1 QIDLIADAGDKVTE
15 NFTGKERDDETELN
29 YFGARYLDPML
40 GLWISVDPK
49 RQFASPYLYAGNGVN
64 PIGAVDPDGS
74 AVIIEK
80 KGNNVKATIPVVFS
94 GDAATADNKAKV
106 NALAEYRFN
115 GSFGKYNVQTSVV
128 EYNPKIHGN
137 TWNNINL
144 LNEGSP
150 KCGSSGSCVENRA
163 LPGQAYINV
172 NNVHSIIHE
181 FGHLLGLDDKYDSQ
195 YMGSGATYKI
205 DSVKHWDHGYIYRVW
220 NSLDSIMLQINLNE
234 RSLKRFSSTGY
245 LTKEFVIDTII
256 VDEEIWNNRNLK
268 RNTIVLEAPRRP
280 ENRLPANVSIFSPE
294 IYFPFVVKF
303 VCYRDFDDFFSCE
316 DMVSAARVNHNCLD
330 VKKYK
335 FAK

>member
-1 QIDLIADAGDKVTE
+1 
-15 NFTGKERDDETELN
+15 
-29 YFGARYLDPML
+29 
-40 GLWISVDPK
+40 
-49 RQFASPYLYAGNGVN
+49 
-64 PIGAVDPDGS
+64 
-74 AVIIEK
+74 
-80 KGNNVKATIPVVFS
+80 
-94 GDAATADNKAKV
+94 
-106 NALAEYRFN
+106 
-115 GSFGKYNVQTSVV
+115 
-128 EYNPKIHGN
+128 
-137 TWNNINL
+137 
-144 LNEGSP
+144 
-150 KCGSSGSCVENRA
+150 
-163 LPGQAYINV
+163 
-172 NNVHSIIHE
+172 
-181 FGHLLGLDDKYDSQ
+181 
-195 YMGSGATYKI
+195 
-205 DSVKHWDHGYIYRVW
+205 
-220 NSLDSIMLQINLNE
+220 MLQINLNE